1 MKTVV
6 RTFECATCLIDERV
20 RTEWLPE
27 VLMKRPDGCKL
38 EQFKTS
44 RHRGRSGR
52 MMLGQLSVQ
61 MEYHVVRMD
70 ARDPISLTWN
80 LCRIF

>member
-1 MKTVV
+1 LK
-6 RTFECATCLIDERV
+6 
-20 RTEWLPE
+20 
-27 VLMKRPDGCKL
+27 VLDTKEGPDGKFSSS
-38 EQFKTS
+38 E
-44 RHRGRSGR
+44 R

-61 MEYHVVRMD
+61 TKNHVVWPD

>member
-44 RHRGRSGR
+44 RHRGRSER
-52 MMLGQLSVQ
+52 KVL
-61 MEYHVVRMD
+61 VVWTDDTLEMGVR
-70 ARDPISLTWN
+70 TV
-80 LCRIF
+80 